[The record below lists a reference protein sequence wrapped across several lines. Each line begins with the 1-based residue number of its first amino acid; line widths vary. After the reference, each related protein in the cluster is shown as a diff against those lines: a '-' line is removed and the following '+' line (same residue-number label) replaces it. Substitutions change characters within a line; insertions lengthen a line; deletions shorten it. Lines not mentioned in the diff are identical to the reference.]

1 MYSFLSTSSKCKG
14 CFSAQDMHILI
25 KTEQGAPMQR
35 VAIYN
40 RCSTEEEAQKNALEV
55 QAAESIE
62 LVEAKKEEGW
72 VIVARYVESESG
84 TSTRKRKEYQK
95 MIEDI
100 KQNKYDIIVVKS
112 IDRLARNA
120 KDWYLFL
127 DCLMKH
133 NTRLY
138 LYLERKFYE
147 SEDALVTGIKA
158 ILAEEFS
165 KELSAKIK
173 NAHRRRQLK
182 QSGLNITREM
192 FGWNKLGK
200 DEFKVNVQEKAYFM
214 MACSLVEAG
223 CGFRRISNILYEA
236 GARSKSGKRISEV
249 QWRNMLRST
258 RAYGT
263 VILHKKEYDFVR
275 KEKKEVAEDE
285 WIVIEDAIP
294 ALISFEYYKKIQEIL
309 DKRAKTV

>member
-1 MYSFLSTSSKCKG
+1 
-14 CFSAQDMHILI
+14 
-25 KTEQGAPMQR
+25 MQR

-55 QAAESIE
+55 QAAESLE
-62 LVEAKKEEGW
+62 LVENKKEEGW
-72 VIVARYVESESG
+72 VIVAQYVELESG
-84 TSTRKRKEYQK
+84 TSTKKRREYLR
-95 MIEDI
+95 MVEDI
-100 KQNKYDIIVVKS
+100 RQNKFDIIVVKS

-138 LYLERKFYE
+138 LYLERKFYQ

-173 NAHRRRQLK
+173 NAHRRRQMK

-192 FGWNKLGK
+192 FGWNKIGK
-200 DEFKVNVQEKAYFM
+200 DVFERNEKEAAYFRL
-214 MACSLVEAG
+214 ACQLAEAG
-223 CGFRRISNILYEA
+223 CGFRKISNALYEA
-236 GARSKSGKRISEV
+236 GARSKNGGRISEV
-249 QWRNMLRST
+249 QWRNMLRSP

-263 VILHKKEYDFVR
+263 MVLHKREYDFVR
-275 KEKKEVAEDE
+275 KETKKLPEEE
-285 WIVIEDAIP
+285 WIFIENALP
-294 ALISFEYYKKIQEIL
+294 ALISREYYEKIQRIL
-309 DKRAKTV
+309 NDRAKKYKHL

>member
-1 MYSFLSTSSKCKG
+1 MWELFLDKV
-14 CFSAQDMHILI
+14 SAYIIESEM
-25 KTEQGAPMQR
+25 GSAMQR

-55 QAAESIE
+55 QTAESLE

-72 VIVARYVESESG
+72 VILEQYVELESG
-84 TSTRKRKEYQK
+84 TSTRKRKEYLR
-95 MIEDI
+95 MVEDI
-100 KQNKYDIIVVKS
+100 KQNKFDIVVVKS

-138 LYLERKFYE
+138 LYLEQKFYQ

-173 NAHRRRQLK
+173 NAHRRRQQK

-192 FGWNKLGK
+192 FGWNRLGK
-200 DEFKVNVQEKAYFM
+200 DDFEVNPQERAYFLL
-214 MACSLVEAG
+214 ACQLVEAG
-223 CGFRRISNILYEA
+223 CGFRRIANALYEA
-236 GARSKSGKRISEV
+236 GARSKNGKRISEV

-263 VILHKKEYDFVR
+263 VILHKKEYDFAR
-275 KEKKEVAEDE
+275 REKKEMPKEE
-285 WIVIEDAIP
+285 WVVIKDALP
-294 ALISFEYYKKIQEIL
+294 ALISYEYYVMIQERL
-309 DKRAKTV
+309 DKRARF

>member
-1 MYSFLSTSSKCKG
+1 
-14 CFSAQDMHILI
+14 
-25 KTEQGAPMQR
+25 MQR

-55 QAAESIE
+55 QAAESLE
-62 LVEAKKEEGW
+62 LVETKKEEGW
-72 VIVARYVESESG
+72 VIVAQYVELESG
-84 TSTRKRKEYQK
+84 TSTKKRREYLK
-95 MIEDI
+95 MVEDI
-100 KQNKYDIIVVKS
+100 RQNKFDIIVVKS

-138 LYLERKFYE
+138 LYLERKFYQ

-173 NAHRRRQLK
+173 NAHRRRQMK

-192 FGWNKLGK
+192 FGWNKIGK
-200 DEFKVNVQEKAYFM
+200 DVFERNEKEAAYFRL
-214 MACSLVEAG
+214 ACQLAEAG
-223 CGFRRISNILYEA
+223 CGFRKISNALYEA
-236 GARSKSGKRISEV
+236 GARSKNGGRISEV
-249 QWRNMLRST
+249 QWRNMLRSP
-258 RAYGT
+258 RAYGIM
-263 VILHKKEYDFVR
+263 VLHKREYDFVR
-275 KEKKEVAEDE
+275 KETKKLPEEE
-285 WIVIEDAIP
+285 WIFIENALP
-294 ALISFEYYKKIQEIL
+294 ALISWEYYEKIQRIL
-309 DKRAKTV
+309 NDRAKKYKHL

>member
-1 MYSFLSTSSKCKG
+1 
-14 CFSAQDMHILI
+14 
-25 KTEQGAPMQR
+25 MQR

-55 QAAESIE
+55 QVAESLE
-62 LVEAKKEEGW
+62 LVEQKRAEGW
-72 VIVARYVESESG
+72 QVVATYVELESG
-84 TSTRKRKEYQK
+84 TSTRKRKEYLR
-95 MIEDI
+95 MVEEM
-100 KQNKYDIIVVKS
+100 KQDKYDIIVVKS

-133 NTRLY
+133 HTRLY
-138 LYLERKFYE
+138 LYLERKFYQ

-173 NAHRRRQLK
+173 NAHHRRQQK
-182 QSGLNITREM
+182 QTGLNITREM
-192 FGWNKLGK
+192 FGWNRIAK
-200 DEFKVNVQEKAYFM
+200 DTFQINEEEAAYFKI
-214 MACSLVEAG
+214 ACQLVEAG
-223 CGFRRISNILYEA
+223 FGYCKLSRTMYEI
-236 GARSKSGKRISEV
+236 GARSKNGGRISEV
-249 QWRNMLRST
+249 QWRNMLRSK

-275 KEKKEVAEDE
+275 KEKRKVPEEE
-285 WIVIEDAIP
+285 WIVIEDALP
-294 ALISFEYYKKIQEIL
+294 ALISREYFEKIQKIL
-309 DKRAKTV
+309 DENASVRKVNKEKKEKYLHENK

>member
-1 MYSFLSTSSKCKG
+1 
-14 CFSAQDMHILI
+14 
-25 KTEQGAPMQR
+25 MQR

-55 QAAESIE
+55 QAAESLE
-62 LVEAKKEEGW
+62 LVETKKEEGW
-72 VIVARYVESESG
+72 VIVAQYVELESG
-84 TSTRKRKEYQK
+84 TSTKKRREYLK
-95 MIEDI
+95 MVEDI
-100 KQNKYDIIVVKS
+100 RQNKFDIIVVKS

-138 LYLERKFYE
+138 LYLERKFYQ

-173 NAHRRRQLK
+173 NAHRRRQMK

-192 FGWNKLGK
+192 CGWNKIGK
-200 DEFKVNVQEKAYFM
+200 DVFERNEKEAAYFRL
-214 MACSLVEAG
+214 ACQLAEAG
-223 CGFRRISNILYEA
+223 CGFRKISNALYEA
-236 GARSKSGKRISEV
+236 GARSKNGGRISEV
-249 QWRNMLRST
+249 QWRNMLRSP

-263 VILHKKEYDFVR
+263 MVLHKREYDFVR
-275 KEKKEVAEDE
+275 KETKKLPEEE
-285 WIVIEDAIP
+285 WIFIENALP
-294 ALISFEYYKKIQEIL
+294 ALISWEYYEKIQRIL
-309 DKRAKTV
+309 NDRAKKYKHL

>member
-1 MYSFLSTSSKCKG
+1 
-14 CFSAQDMHILI
+14 
-25 KTEQGAPMQR
+25 MQR

-55 QAAESIE
+55 QMAESLE
-62 LVEAKKEEGW
+62 LVEQKSTEGW
-72 VIVARYVESESG
+72 QVVARYIELESG
-84 TSTRKRKEYQK
+84 TSTKRRKEYLR

-100 KQNKYDIIVVKS
+100 KQNQFDIVVVKS

-133 NTRLY
+133 HTKLY
-138 LYLERKFYE
+138 LYLERKFYQ

-173 NAHRRRQLK
+173 NAHHRRQQK
-182 QSGLNITREM
+182 QTGLNITREM
-192 FGWNKLGK
+192 FGWNRLKK
-200 DEFKVNVQEKAYFM
+200 DVFVLNEKEAAYFQI
-214 MACSLVEAG
+214 ACQLVEAG
-223 CGFRRISNILYEA
+223 FGFWRLSNTMYEL
-236 GARSKSGKRISEV
+236 GARSKNGKKISEV
-249 QWRNMLRST
+249 QWRNMLRSP

-263 VILHKKEYDFVR
+263 VILHKKEYDFIR
-275 KEKKEVAEDE
+275 KEKRRMPEEE
-285 WIVIEDAIP
+285 WIVIDNALP
-294 ALISFEYYKKIQEIL
+294 ALISREYFEKIQKIL
-309 DKRAKTV
+309 DENAKRRKVGTK

>member
-1 MYSFLSTSSKCKG
+1 M
-14 CFSAQDMHILI
+14 
-25 KTEQGAPMQR
+25 PMQR

-55 QAAESIE
+55 QAAESLE
-62 LVEAKKEEGW
+62 LVETKKEEGW
-72 VIVARYVESESG
+72 VIVAQYVELESG
-84 TSTRKRKEYQK
+84 TSTKKRREYLK
-95 MIEDI
+95 MVEDI
-100 KQNKYDIIVVKS
+100 RQNKFDIIVVKS

-127 DCLMKH
+127 DCLQKH

-138 LYLERKFYE
+138 LYLERKFYQ

-173 NAHRRRQLK
+173 NAHRRRQMK

-192 FGWNKLGK
+192 FGWNKIGK
-200 DEFKVNVQEKAYFM
+200 DVFERNEKEAAYFRL
-214 MACSLVEAG
+214 ACQLAEAG
-223 CGFRRISNILYEA
+223 CGFRKISNALYEA
-236 GARSKSGKRISEV
+236 GARSKNGGRISEV
-249 QWRNMLRST
+249 QWRNMLRSP

-263 VILHKKEYDFVR
+263 MVLHKREYDFVR
-275 KEKKEVAEDE
+275 KETKKLPEEE
-285 WIVIEDAIP
+285 WIFIENALP
-294 ALISFEYYKKIQEIL
+294 ALISWEYYEKIQRIL
-309 DKRAKTV
+309 DDRAKKYKHL

>member
-1 MYSFLSTSSKCKG
+1 
-14 CFSAQDMHILI
+14 
-25 KTEQGAPMQR
+25 MQR

-40 RCSTEEEAQKNALEV
+40 RCSTEEEAQKNALVV
-55 QAAESIE
+55 QAAESLE
-62 LVEAKKEEGW
+62 LVESKQEEGW
-72 VIVARYVESESG
+72 QIVAQYVESESG
-84 TSTRKRKEYQK
+84 TSTKRRKEYLK
-95 MIEDI
+95 LVEDV
-100 KQNKYDIIVVKS
+100 KQDKFDIVVVKS

-138 LYLERKFYE
+138 LYLERKFYQ

-173 NAHRRRQLK
+173 NAHRRRQQK

-200 DEFKVNVQEKAYFM
+200 DEFEINQQEAAYFVL
-214 MACSLVEAG
+214 ACQLVEAG
-223 CGFRRISNILYEA
+223 CGFRKISNALYDA

-249 QWRNMLRST
+249 QWRNMLRSP

-263 VILHKKEYDFVR
+263 VVLHKKEYDFIR
-275 KEKKEVAEDE
+275 KERKEMPREE
-285 WIVIEDAIP
+285 WIVIDDALP
-294 ALISFEYYKKIQEIL
+294 ALISIEYYNKIQAALEERC
-309 DKRAKTV
+309 KR

>member
-1 MYSFLSTSSKCKG
+1 
-14 CFSAQDMHILI
+14 
-25 KTEQGAPMQR
+25 MQR

-55 QAAESIE
+55 QAAESLE
-62 LVEAKKEEGW
+62 LVETKKEEGW
-72 VIVARYVESESG
+72 VIVAQYVELESG
-84 TSTRKRKEYQK
+84 TSTKKRREYLK
-95 MIEDI
+95 MVEDI
-100 KQNKYDIIVVKS
+100 RQNKFDIIVVKS

-138 LYLERKFYE
+138 LYLERKFYQ
-147 SEDALVTGIKA
+147 SEDALVTGTKA

-173 NAHRRRQLK
+173 NAHRRRQMK

-192 FGWNKLGK
+192 FGWNKIGK
-200 DEFKVNVQEKAYFM
+200 DVFERNEKEAAYFRL
-214 MACSLVEAG
+214 ACQLAEAG
-223 CGFRRISNILYEA
+223 CGFRKISNALYEA
-236 GARSKSGKRISEV
+236 GARSKNGGRISEV
-249 QWRNMLRST
+249 QWRNMLRSP

-263 VILHKKEYDFVR
+263 MVLHKREYDFVR
-275 KEKKEVAEDE
+275 KETKKLPEEE
-285 WIVIEDAIP
+285 WIFIENALP
-294 ALISFEYYKKIQEIL
+294 ALISWEYYEKIQRIL
-309 DKRAKTV
+309 NDRAKKYKHL

>member
-1 MYSFLSTSSKCKG
+1 
-14 CFSAQDMHILI
+14 
-25 KTEQGAPMQR
+25 MQR

-55 QAAESIE
+55 QAAESLE
-62 LVEAKKEEGW
+62 LVETKKEEGW
-72 VIVARYVESESG
+72 VIVAQYVELESG
-84 TSTRKRKEYQK
+84 TSTKKRREYLK
-95 MIEDI
+95 MVEDI
-100 KQNKYDIIVVKS
+100 RQNKFDIIVVKS

-138 LYLERKFYE
+138 LYLERKFYQ

-173 NAHRRRQLK
+173 NAHRRRQMK

-192 FGWNKLGK
+192 FGWNKIGK
-200 DEFKVNVQEKAYFM
+200 DVFERNEKEAAYFRL
-214 MACSLVEAG
+214 ACQLAEAG
-223 CGFRRISNILYEA
+223 CGFRKISNALYEA
-236 GARSKSGKRISEV
+236 GARSKNGGRISEV
-249 QWRNMLRST
+249 QWRNMLRSP

-263 VILHKKEYDFVR
+263 MVLHKREYDCR
-275 KEKKEVAEDE
+275 KRNGFLSKMRFRLLFRGNTMKRYKE
-285 WIVIEDAIP
+285 
-294 ALISFEYYKKIQEIL
+294 F
-309 DKRAKTV
+309 

>member
-1 MYSFLSTSSKCKG
+1 
-14 CFSAQDMHILI
+14 
-25 KTEQGAPMQR
+25 MQR

-55 QAAESIE
+55 QAAESME
-62 LVEAKKEEGW
+62 LVEAKKDEGW
-72 VIVARYVESESG
+72 QIVAQYVELESG
-84 TSTRKRKEYQK
+84 TSTKKRKEYLR
-95 MIEDI
+95 MVEDI
-100 KQNKYDIIVVKS
+100 KRNAFDIVVVKS

-138 LYLERKFYE
+138 LYLERKFYQ

-173 NAHRRRQLK
+173 NAHRRRQQK

-200 DEFKVNVQEKAYFM
+200 DEFEINQQEAAYFLL
-214 MACSLVEAG
+214 ACQLVEAG
-223 CGFRRISNILYEA
+223 CGFRRISNTLYEA
-236 GARSKSGKRISEV
+236 GARSKNGKRISEV
-249 QWRNMLRST
+249 QWRNMLRSS

-275 KEKKEVAEDE
+275 KEKKLMPKEE
-285 WIVIEDAIP
+285 WIVIENALP
-294 ALISFEYYKKIQEIL
+294 ALISYKYYKRIQEIL
-309 DKRAKTV
+309 DTRARTI

>member
-1 MYSFLSTSSKCKG
+1 
-14 CFSAQDMHILI
+14 
-25 KTEQGAPMQR
+25 MQR

-55 QAAESIE
+55 QMAESLE
-62 LVEAKKEEGW
+62 LVESKKEEGW
-72 VIVARYVESESG
+72 EIVAQYVESQSG
-84 TSTRKRKEYQK
+84 TSTRKRKEYLKLVEAIRQD
-95 MIEDI
+95 E
-100 KQNKYDIIVVKS
+100 YDIVVVKS

-127 DCLMKH
+127 DCLTKH

-138 LYLERKFYE
+138 LYLERKFYQ

-173 NAHRRRQLK
+173 NAHRRRQQK

-192 FGWNKLGK
+192 FGWDKIGK
-200 DEFKVNVQEKAYFM
+200 DEFEVNPKEAAYFLL
-214 MACSLVEAG
+214 ACQLVEAG
-223 CGFRRISNILYEA
+223 CGFRKIANTLYEA
-236 GARSKSGKRISEV
+236 GARSKCGKRISEV
-249 QWRNMLRST
+249 QWRNMLRSP

-263 VILHKKEYDFVR
+263 VVLHKKEYDFVR
-275 KEKKEVAEDE
+275 KERKKLPNEE
-285 WIVIEDAIP
+285 WMLVEKALP
-294 ALISFEYYKKIQEIL
+294 GLISRDYYEKIQAML
-309 DKRAKTV
+309 DVRAKKSQKCR

>member
-1 MYSFLSTSSKCKG
+1 
-14 CFSAQDMHILI
+14 
-25 KTEQGAPMQR
+25 MQR

-55 QAAESIE
+55 QAAESLE
-62 LVEAKKEEGW
+62 LVEEKKEEGW
-72 VIVARYVESESG
+72 QIVAQYVELESG
-84 TSTRKRKEYQK
+84 TSTRKRKEYLK
-95 MIEDI
+95 MVEDI
-100 KQNKYDIIVVKS
+100 KQNKFDIVVVKS

-138 LYLERKFYE
+138 LYLERKFYQ

-173 NAHRRRQLK
+173 NAHRRRQQK
-182 QSGLNITREM
+182 QNGLNITREM
-192 FGWNKLGK
+192 FGWNRIAK
-200 DEFKVNVQEKAYFM
+200 DKFEIDQEDATYFLL
-214 MACSLVEAG
+214 ACQLVEAG
-223 CGFRRISNILYEA
+223 CGFRRISNALYEA
-236 GARSKSGKRISEV
+236 GARSRSGKRISEV
-249 QWRNMLRST
+249 QWRNMLRSP

-263 VILHKKEYDFVR
+263 VILHKREYDFVR
-275 KEKKEVAEDE
+275 KEKKEIPEEE
-285 WIVIEDAIP
+285 WIVIEDALP
-294 ALISFEYYKKIQEIL
+294 ALISYEYYQKIQEIL
-309 DKRAKTV
+309 DSRRKR

>member
-1 MYSFLSTSSKCKG
+1 
-14 CFSAQDMHILI
+14 
-25 KTEQGAPMQR
+25 MQR

-55 QAAESIE
+55 QAAESLE
-62 LVEAKKEEGW
+62 LVETKKEEGW
-72 VIVARYVESESG
+72 VIVAQYVELESG
-84 TSTRKRKEYQK
+84 TSTKKRREYLK
-95 MIEDI
+95 MVEDI
-100 KQNKYDIIVVKS
+100 RQNKFDIIVVKS

-138 LYLERKFYE
+138 LYLERKFYQ

-173 NAHRRRQLK
+173 NAHRRRQMK

-192 FGWNKLGK
+192 FGWNKIGK
-200 DEFKVNVQEKAYFM
+200 DVFERNEKEAAYFRL
-214 MACSLVEAG
+214 ACQLAEAG
-223 CGFRRISNILYEA
+223 CGFRKISNALYEA
-236 GARSKSGKRISEV
+236 GARSKNGGRISEV
-249 QWRNMLRST
+249 QWRNMLRSP

-263 VILHKKEYDFVR
+263 MVLHKREYDFVR
-275 KEKKEVAEDE
+275 KETKKLPEEE
-285 WIVIEDAIP
+285 WIFIENALP
-294 ALISFEYYKKIQEIL
+294 ALISWEYYEKIQRIL
-309 DKRAKTV
+309 NDRAKKYKHL

>member
-1 MYSFLSTSSKCKG
+1 
-14 CFSAQDMHILI
+14 
-25 KTEQGAPMQR
+25 MQR

-55 QAAESIE
+55 QVAESLE
-62 LVEAKKEEGW
+62 LVETKKEEGW
-72 VIVARYVESESG
+72 VIVAQYVELESG
-84 TSTRKRKEYQK
+84 TSTKKRREYLK
-95 MIEDI
+95 MVEDI
-100 KQNKYDIIVVKS
+100 RQNKFDIIVVKS

-138 LYLERKFYE
+138 LYLERKFYQ

-173 NAHRRRQLK
+173 NAHRRRQMK

-192 FGWNKLGK
+192 FGWNKIGK
-200 DEFKVNVQEKAYFM
+200 DVFERNEKEAAYFRL
-214 MACSLVEAG
+214 ACQLAEAG
-223 CGFRRISNILYEA
+223 CGFRKISNALYEA
-236 GARSKSGKRISEV
+236 GARSKNGGRISEV
-249 QWRNMLRST
+249 QWRNMLRSP

-263 VILHKKEYDFVR
+263 VVLHKREYDFVR
-275 KEKKEVAEDE
+275 KETKKLPEEE
-285 WIVIEDAIP
+285 WIFIENALP
-294 ALISFEYYKKIQEIL
+294 ALISWEYYEKIQRIL
-309 DKRAKTV
+309 DDRAKKYKHL

>member
-1 MYSFLSTSSKCKG
+1 
-14 CFSAQDMHILI
+14 
-25 KTEQGAPMQR
+25 MQR

-55 QAAESIE
+55 QAAERLE
-62 LVEAKKEEGW
+62 LVETKKEEGW
-72 VIVARYVESESG
+72 VIVAQYVELESG
-84 TSTRKRKEYQK
+84 TSTKKRREYLK
-95 MIEDI
+95 MVEDI
-100 KQNKYDIIVVKS
+100 RQNKFDIIVVKS

-138 LYLERKFYE
+138 LYLERKFYQ

-173 NAHRRRQLK
+173 NAHRRRQMK

-192 FGWNKLGK
+192 FGWNKIGK
-200 DEFKVNVQEKAYFM
+200 DVFERNEKEAAYFRL
-214 MACSLVEAG
+214 ACQLAEAG
-223 CGFRRISNILYEA
+223 CGFRKISNALYEA
-236 GARSKSGKRISEV
+236 GARSKNGGRISEV
-249 QWRNMLRST
+249 QWRNMLRSP

-263 VILHKKEYDFVR
+263 MVLHKREYDFVR
-275 KEKKEVAEDE
+275 KETKKLPEEE
-285 WIVIEDAIP
+285 WIFIENALP
-294 ALISFEYYKKIQEIL
+294 ALISWEYYEKIQRIL
-309 DKRAKTV
+309 NDRAKKYKHL

>member
-1 MYSFLSTSSKCKG
+1 
-14 CFSAQDMHILI
+14 
-25 KTEQGAPMQR
+25 MQR

-55 QAAESIE
+55 QAAESLE
-62 LVEAKKEEGW
+62 LVETKKEEGW
-72 VIVARYVESESG
+72 VIVAQYVELESG
-84 TSTRKRKEYQK
+84 TSTKKRREYLK
-95 MIEDI
+95 MVEDI
-100 KQNKYDIIVVKS
+100 RQNKFDIIVVKS

-138 LYLERKFYE
+138 LYLERKFYQ

-173 NAHRRRQLK
+173 NAHRRRQMK

-192 FGWNKLGK
+192 FGWNKIGK
-200 DEFKVNVQEKAYFM
+200 DVFERNEKEAAYFRL
-214 MACSLVEAG
+214 ACQLAEAG
-223 CGFRRISNILYEA
+223 CGFRKISNALYEA
-236 GARSKSGKRISEV
+236 GARSKNGGRISEV
-249 QWRNMLRST
+249 QWRNMLRSP

-263 VILHKKEYDFVR
+263 MVLHKREYDFVR
-275 KEKKEVAEDE
+275 KETKKLPEEE
-285 WIVIEDAIP
+285 WIFIENALP
-294 ALISFEYYKKIQEIL
+294 ALISWEYYEKIQRIL
-309 DKRAKTV
+309 DDRAKKYKHL

>member
-1 MYSFLSTSSKCKG
+1 
-14 CFSAQDMHILI
+14 
-25 KTEQGAPMQR
+25 MQR

-55 QAAESIE
+55 QAAESLE
-62 LVEAKKEEGW
+62 LVEAKQEEGW
-72 VIVARYVESESG
+72 QVIAQYVELESG
-84 TSTRKRKEYQK
+84 TSTRRRKEYLR
-95 MIEDI
+95 MVEDI
-100 KQNKYDIIVVKS
+100 KQNKYDIVVVKS

-138 LYLERKFYE
+138 LYLERKFYQ

-173 NAHRRRQLK
+173 NAHHRRQQK
-182 QSGLNITREM
+182 QSGFNITREM

-200 DEFKVNVQEKAYFM
+200 DEFEINEEEAAYFRI
-214 MACSLVEAG
+214 ACQLVEAG
-223 CGFRRISNILYEA
+223 FGFCKISRAMYEI
-236 GARSKSGKRISEV
+236 GARSKKGGRISDV

-263 VILHKKEYDFVR
+263 VVLHRKEYDFIR
-275 KEKKEVAEDE
+275 KEKIEVPEEE
-285 WIVIEDAIP
+285 WIIIENALP
-294 ALISFEYYKKIQEIL
+294 ALISREYFEKIQEIL
-309 DKRAKTV
+309 DENARNRTIQIPVCRENM

>member
-1 MYSFLSTSSKCKG
+1 
-14 CFSAQDMHILI
+14 
-25 KTEQGAPMQR
+25 MQR

-55 QAAESIE
+55 QAAESLE
-62 LVEAKKEEGW
+62 LVEEKKEEGW
-72 VIVARYVESESG
+72 QVVAQYVESESG
-84 TSTRKRKEYQK
+84 TSTKKRKEYLK
-95 MIEDI
+95 LVEDV
-100 KQNKYDIIVVKS
+100 KQDKFDIVVVKS

-138 LYLERKFYE
+138 LYLERKFYQ

-173 NAHRRRQLK
+173 NAHRRRQQK

-192 FGWNKLGK
+192 FGWNKIGK
-200 DEFKVNVQEKAYFM
+200 DEFEVNPKEATYFL
-214 MACSLVEAG
+214 MACQLVEVG
-223 CGFRRISNILYEA
+223 CGFRKISNALYEV
-236 GARSKSGKRISEV
+236 GARSKNGKRISEV
-249 QWRNMLRST
+249 QWRNMLRSP

-263 VILHKKEYDFVR
+263 VVLHKKEYDFIR
-275 KEKKEVAEDE
+275 KEQKQLPEEE
-285 WIVIEDAIP
+285 WIIVDDALP
-294 ALISFEYYKKIQEIL
+294 ALISFEYYEKIQEIL
-309 DKRAKTV
+309 DVRARSV

>member
-1 MYSFLSTSSKCKG
+1 
-14 CFSAQDMHILI
+14 
-25 KTEQGAPMQR
+25 MQR

-55 QAAESIE
+55 QAAESLE
-62 LVEAKKEEGW
+62 LVEEKKEEGW
-72 VIVARYVESESG
+72 QIVAQYVESESG
-84 TSTRKRKEYQK
+84 TSTRKRKEYLK
-95 MIEDI
+95 LVEDI
-100 KQNKYDIIVVKS
+100 KQDKFDIVVVKS

-138 LYLERKFYE
+138 LYLERKFYQ

-173 NAHRRRQLK
+173 NAHRRRQQK

-192 FGWNKLGK
+192 FGWNKIGK
-200 DEFKVNVQEKAYFM
+200 DEFEVNPKEAAYFV
-214 MACSLVEAG
+214 MACQLAEAG
-223 CGFRRISNILYEA
+223 CGFRKISNALYEV
-236 GARSKSGKRISEV
+236 GARSKNGKRISEA
-249 QWRNMLRST
+249 QWRNMLRSP

-263 VILHKKEYDFVR
+263 VVLHKKEYDFIR
-275 KEKKEVAEDE
+275 KEQKQLPEEE
-285 WIVIEDAIP
+285 WIVVDNALP
-294 ALISFEYYKKIQEIL
+294 ALISFEYYNRIQAIL
-309 DKRAKTV
+309 DVRARSI

>member
-1 MYSFLSTSSKCKG
+1 
-14 CFSAQDMHILI
+14 
-25 KTEQGAPMQR
+25 MQR

-55 QAAESIE
+55 QAAESLE
-62 LVEAKKEEGW
+62 LVEGKKEEGW
-72 VIVARYVESESG
+72 IVVAQYVELESG
-84 TSTRKRKEYQK
+84 TSTRKRKEYRK
-95 MIEDI
+95 MVEDM
-100 KQNKYDIIVVKS
+100 KENKFDIVVVKS

-127 DCLMKH
+127 DCLTKH

-138 LYLERKFYE
+138 LYLERKFYQ

-173 NAHRRRQLK
+173 NAHRRRQQK

-192 FGWNKLGK
+192 FGWNKTGR
-200 DEFKVNVQEKAYFM
+200 DEFEINDTERAYFLQ
-214 MACSLVEAG
+214 ACQLVEEG
-223 CGFRRISNILYEA
+223 CGFRKISNMLYDA
-236 GARSKSGKRISEV
+236 GARSKSGKKISEV
-249 QWRNMLRST
+249 QWRNMLRSP

-263 VILHKKEYDFVR
+263 AVLHKREYDFVR
-275 KEKKEVAEDE
+275 KEKREMPKEE
-285 WIVIEDAIP
+285 WIVIEDALP
-294 ALISFEYYKKIQEIL
+294 PLITPDYYVRIQEIL
-309 DKRAKTV
+309 NTRAKKGQESDSLQYKHL

>member
-1 MYSFLSTSSKCKG
+1 
-14 CFSAQDMHILI
+14 
-25 KTEQGAPMQR
+25 MQR

-55 QAAESIE
+55 QAAESLE

-72 VIVARYVESESG
+72 VIVAQYVELESG
-84 TSTRKRKEYQK
+84 TSTKKRREYLK
-95 MIEDI
+95 MVEDI
-100 KQNKYDIIVVKS
+100 RQNKFDIIVVKS

-138 LYLERKFYE
+138 LYLERKFYQ

-173 NAHRRRQLK
+173 NAHRRRQMK

-192 FGWNKLGK
+192 FGWNKIGK
-200 DEFKVNVQEKAYFM
+200 DVFERNEKEAAYFRL
-214 MACSLVEAG
+214 ACQLAEAG
-223 CGFRRISNILYEA
+223 CGFRKISNALYEA
-236 GARSKSGKRISEV
+236 GARSKNGGRISEV
-249 QWRNMLRST
+249 QWRNMLRSP

-263 VILHKKEYDFVR
+263 MVLHKREYDFVR
-275 KEKKEVAEDE
+275 KETKKLPEEE
-285 WIVIEDAIP
+285 WIFIENALP
-294 ALISFEYYKKIQEIL
+294 ALISWEYYEKIQRIL
-309 DKRAKTV
+309 NDRAKKYKHL

>member
-1 MYSFLSTSSKCKG
+1 
-14 CFSAQDMHILI
+14 
-25 KTEQGAPMQR
+25 MQR

-55 QAAESIE
+55 QAAESLE
-62 LVEAKKEEGW
+62 LVETKKEEGW
-72 VIVARYVESESG
+72 VIVAQYVELESG
-84 TSTRKRKEYQK
+84 TSTKKRREYLK
-95 MIEDI
+95 MVEDI
-100 KQNKYDIIVVKS
+100 RQNKFDIIVVKS

-127 DCLMKH
+127 DCLQKH

-138 LYLERKFYE
+138 LYLERKFYQ

-173 NAHRRRQLK
+173 NAHRRRQMK

-192 FGWNKLGK
+192 FGWNKIGK
-200 DEFKVNVQEKAYFM
+200 DVFERNEKEAAYFRL
-214 MACSLVEAG
+214 ACQLAEAG
-223 CGFRRISNILYEA
+223 CGFRKISNALYEA
-236 GARSKSGKRISEV
+236 GARSKNGGRISEV
-249 QWRNMLRST
+249 QWRNMLRSP

-263 VILHKKEYDFVR
+263 MVLHKREYDFVR
-275 KEKKEVAEDE
+275 KETKKLPEEE
-285 WIVIEDAIP
+285 WIFIENALP
-294 ALISFEYYKKIQEIL
+294 ALISWEYYEKIQRIL
-309 DKRAKTV
+309 NDRAKKYKHL

>member
-1 MYSFLSTSSKCKG
+1 
-14 CFSAQDMHILI
+14 
-25 KTEQGAPMQR
+25 MQR

-55 QAAESIE
+55 QAAESLE
-62 LVEAKKEEGW
+62 LVEEKKEEGW
-72 VIVARYVESESG
+72 QVVAQYVESESG
-84 TSTRKRKEYQK
+84 TSTKKRKEYLK
-95 MIEDI
+95 LVEDV
-100 KQNKYDIIVVKS
+100 KQDKFDIVVVKS

-138 LYLERKFYE
+138 LYLERKFYQ

-173 NAHRRRQLK
+173 NAHRRRQQK

-192 FGWNKLGK
+192 FGWNKIGK
-200 DEFKVNVQEKAYFM
+200 DEFEVNPKEAAYFL
-214 MACSLVEAG
+214 MACQLVEAG
-223 CGFRRISNILYEA
+223 CGFRKISNALYEV
-236 GARSKSGKRISEV
+236 GARSKTGKRISEV
-249 QWRNMLRST
+249 QWRNMLRSQ

-263 VILHKKEYDFVR
+263 VVLHKKEYDFIR
-275 KEKKEVAEDE
+275 KEQKQLPEEE
-285 WIVIEDAIP
+285 WIIVDDALP
-294 ALISFEYYKKIQEIL
+294 ALISFEYYEKIQEML
-309 DKRAKTV
+309 DVRARPF

>member
-1 MYSFLSTSSKCKG
+1 
-14 CFSAQDMHILI
+14 
-25 KTEQGAPMQR
+25 MQR

-55 QAAESIE
+55 QAAESLE
-62 LVEAKKEEGW
+62 LVETKKEEGW
-72 VIVARYVESESG
+72 VIVAQYVELESG
-84 TSTRKRKEYQK
+84 TSTKKRREYLK
-95 MIEDI
+95 MVEDI
-100 KQNKYDIIVVKS
+100 RQNKFDIIVVKS

-138 LYLERKFYE
+138 LYLERKFYQ

-173 NAHRRRQLK
+173 NAHRRRQMK

-192 FGWNKLGK
+192 FGWNKIGK
-200 DEFKVNVQEKAYFM
+200 DVFERNEKEAAYFRL
-214 MACSLVEAG
+214 ACQLAEAG
-223 CGFRRISNILYEA
+223 CGFRKISNALYEA
-236 GARSKSGKRISEV
+236 GARSKNGGRISEV
-249 QWRNMLRST
+249 QWRNMLRSP
-258 RAYGT
+258 RAYDT
-263 VILHKKEYDFVR
+263 MVLHKREYDFVR
-275 KEKKEVAEDE
+275 KETKKLPEEE
-285 WIVIEDAIP
+285 WIFIENALP
-294 ALISFEYYKKIQEIL
+294 ALISWEYYEKIQRIL
-309 DKRAKTV
+309 NDRAKKYKHL